1 MEDCCDQR
9 YDPLLATDASSR
21 RESFSR
27 SEEVIVSSS
36 KSLTMVDLDSNC
48 ELSNDV
54 HMELSSPGLME
65 MEQSSDPV
73 ALDGK
78 VVLGFSLASPDL
90 VNCGVSPDIP
100 RGSYEDSPE
109 FSKKTRFSTE
119 LSLENGIDGPTR
131 RDGRKTPAVK
141 FSAVCQTFEFELS
154 PESSFELPSPPGN
167 FRESMTPVISINS
180 GSTSMDVTVADVTFL
195 KDEFFSGG
203 ETITT
208 DAVVGYEDELLLYQT
223 ARLGNFAYK
232 FQSLEPGDYFIDLH
246 FAEIE
251 FTEGLPGVRVF
262 DIFIQGAKVISG
274 LDLFSQVGAN
284 TPLVIADL
292 RMLVGQEGELS
303 IRLEGVTGTAIL
315 CGISI
320 RKEATATYVEDTGM
334 LAVKGTTD
342 TVLSQPI
349 QENVDCRTE
358 EETRGMRSDCEQQKD
373 MEDMKRMI
381 DELKQENQQK
391 SRECEEALNSLREI
405 QNELMRKSMHVGSLA
420 FAVEGQVKE
429 KTRWFSSLRDLTR
442 KLKIMKMEQIK
453 LLEEAS
459 TYKMLAQDINEF
471 SSHIQSRVKQDAE
484 LHENLKVKFV
494 AGEKERK
501 ELYNKILELKGNI
514 RVFCRCRPLNFEEI
528 EAGVSTGINVESAK
542 SGEVIVMSNGF
553 PKKSFKFD
561 SVFGP
566 NASQADVFEDTA
578 PFATS
583 VIDGYNVCIFA
594 YGQTGTGKT
603 FTMEGTQHDRGVN
616 YRTLENLFQ
625 IIKERE
631 NRYNYEISVS
641 VLEVYNEQ
649 IRDLLASQSASAP
662 KRFEI
667 RQVSEG
673 NHHVPGLVEA
683 PVKSIDEVWDVLKTG
698 SNARAVGK
706 TSANEHSSR
715 SHCIHCV
722 MVKGE
727 NLLNGECTK
736 SKLWLVDLAGSERVA
751 KTEVQ
756 GERLKETQ
764 NINKSLSALGDV
776 IFALAN
782 KSSHIPFRNS
792 KLTHLL
798 QDSLGGDSKTLMFVQ
813 ISPNENDQSETLC
826 SLNFASR
833 VRGIELG
840 PAKKQLDNTE
850 LLKYK
855 QMVEKWK
862 QDMKGKD
869 DQIRKMEETMYGLE
883 AKIKERDTKNKTL
896 QEKVKELESQLLV
909 ERKLARQHVD
919 TKIAEQQTKQQT
931 EDENNTSKRP
941 PLTNILLGSASPS
954 KEMVSLTRPP
964 FSEST
969 TSYDLPPL
977 PNGGLKYNDLIEKE
991 NNPEMAEQLQLP
1003 KKTGRF
1009 SICPK
1014 RVPSAPAPR
1023 RSSLAPVTST
1033 SKEMVNLIRPLLK
1046 ENTVSYDL
1054 PPLPNGGLIEK
1065 MSNSEMVEQ
1074 LQIAKRKERFSICAK
1089 RIPPAP
1095 PQRRKTLA
1103 PMPFLPIT
1111 STSTSTTSL
1120 SPPRQAITNSPDEKN
1135 GGTNQV
1141 LCTSPKLH
1149 RSNGKTLT
1157 SILRRSMQKRMQMK
1171 ASPRQQPSRRG
1182 GINVGMERV
1191 RLSIGSRGRLAHRV
1205 LLTNARKA
1213 GLKETQLKQ
1222 ERWI

>member
-1 MEDCCDQR
+1 MEDCCD
-9 YDPLLATDASSR
+9 PVLATDASSQC
-21 RESFSR
+21 ESFSAA
-27 SEEVIVSSS
+27 EKANVSSS
-36 KSLTMVDLDSNC
+36 TAMEMVDLDSNC
-48 ELSNDV
+48 DLSNDV
-54 HMELSSPGLME
+54 RMEVSSPGLMNL
-65 MEQSSDPV
+65 EQSSDPV

-78 VVLGFSLASPDL
+78 LVLGFSLASPDL
-90 VNCGVSPDIP
+90 VYCGASPDLP

-109 FSKKTRFSTE
+109 LAKKIRFSTE
-119 LSLENGIDGPTR
+119 LSLENGIDGSTTT
-131 RDGRKTPAVK
+131 RDGRKSQVVK
-141 FSAVCQTFEFELS
+141 FSAICQTFGFELS
-154 PESSFELPSPPGN
+154 PESSFELPSPPRN
-167 FRESMTPVISINS
+167 FRESTTPVVSINS
-180 GSTSMDVTVADVTFL
+180 GSISTDVTLADETFM
-195 KDEFFSGG
+195 KDDFYSGG
-203 ETITT
+203 ETIRT
-208 DAVVGYEDELLLYQT
+208 DAAVGNEDEVLLYQT
-223 ARLGNFAYK
+223 ARVGNFAYK
-232 FQSLEPGDYFIDLH
+232 FQLLEPGDYFIDLH

-251 FTEGLPGVRVF
+251 FTEGPPG
-262 DIFIQGAKVISG
+262 VISG

-303 IRLEGVTGTAIL
+303 IRLEGVTGTAVL

-320 RKEATATYVEDTGM
+320 RKEATANYVENTGM
-334 LAVKGTTD
+334 LVVKGTTD
-342 TVLSQPI
+342 TVLSQPT

-358 EETRGMRSDCEQQKD
+358 EENEGMRSDCEQQKTE

-381 DELKQENQQK
+381 EELKQENRKK

-429 KTRWFSSLRDLTR
+429 KSRWFSSLRDLTR

-459 TYKMLAQDINEF
+459 TYKLLAQEINEF

-528 EAGVSTGINVESAK
+528 EAGVSMGIDVESAK
-542 SGEVIVMSNGF
+542 NGEVMVMSNGF

-616 YRTLENLFQ
+616 YRTLENLFK

-649 IRDLLASQSASAP
+649 IRDLLVPASQSASAP

-683 PVKSIDEVWDVLKTG
+683 PVKSLDEVWDVLKTG

-706 TSANEHSSR
+706 TAANEHSSR

-869 DQIRKMEETMYGLE
+869 EQIRKMEETMYGLE

-896 QEKVKELESQLLV
+896 QDKVKELESQLLV

-931 EDENNTSKRP
+931 EEENNTSKRP
-941 PLTNILLGSASPS
+941 PLANILLGSASKELVKLTRPSALESTISYDLAPLPDGGLKYTDFSEKENNPEMADQVHIPNRTGRFSICAKRIPSDLAPRRSSLAPNTSTS
-954 KEMVSLTRPP
+954 KEMVNLTRPP
-964 FSEST
+964 LSEST
-969 TSYDLPPL
+969 TSNDLPPL
-977 PNGGLKYNDLIEKE
+977 PNGGLKYSDLIEK
-991 NNPEMAEQLQLP
+991 
-1003 KKTGRF
+1003 
-1009 SICPK
+1009 
-1014 RVPSAPAPR
+1014 
-1023 RSSLAPVTST
+1023 
-1033 SKEMVNLIRPLLK
+1033 VN
-1046 ENTVSYDL
+1046 
-1054 PPLPNGGLIEK
+1054 
-1065 MSNSEMVEQ
+1065 NSEMVEQ
-1074 LQIAKRKERFSICAK
+1074 LQIPKRTRRSSICAK

-1095 PQRRKTLA
+1095 RRKTLA
-1103 PMPFLPIT
+1103 PMPFMPIT
-1111 STSTSTTSL
+1111 STSNL
-1120 SPPRQAITNSPDEKN
+1120 SILPPCQAITNSPGEKS
-1135 GGTNQV
+1135 GTNQV
-1141 LCTSPKLH
+1141 ICTSPKLY

-1157 SILRRSMQKRMQMK
+1157 SILRRSMQKRVQMK
-1171 ASPRQQPSRRG
+1171 SSPRQQPLRRG

-1191 RLSIGSRGRLAHRV
+1191 RLSIGSRGKLAHRV
-1205 LLTNARKA
+1205 LLTNARRA
-1213 GLKETQLKQ
+1213 GLKETPQKQ

>member
-1 MEDCCDQR
+1 MEDCC
-9 YDPLLATDASSR
+9 DPLLATDASPR
-21 RESFSR
+21 PESFSR
-27 SEEVIVSSS
+27 SAEKDIASRSRTVA
-36 KSLTMVDLDSNC
+36 MADLDSNC

-54 HMELSSPGLME
+54 DMEQSSPDLMKL
-65 MEQSSDPV
+65 EQSSDPV

-90 VNCGVSPDIP
+90 VNCGASPDLP

-109 FSKKTRFSTE
+109 FSKKRRFSTE
-119 LSLENGIDGPTR
+119 LSLENGIDGSTTTTR
-131 RDGRKTPAVK
+131 LGRKSQVVK
-141 FSAVCQTFEFELS
+141 FSAICQTFGYELS
-154 PESSFELPSPPGN
+154 PESSFELPSPPGD

-180 GSTSMDVTVADVTFL
+180 GSISTDVTVEDVTFL

-203 ETITT
+203 ESITT
-208 DAVVGYEDELLLYQT
+208 DAVVGNEDEILLYQT

-232 FQSLEPGDYFIDLH
+232 FQSLDPGDYFIDLH

-251 FTEGLPGVRVF
+251 FTKGPPG
-262 DIFIQGAKVISG
+262 VISG

-284 TPLVIADL
+284 TPLVIEDL
-292 RMLVGQEGELS
+292 RMLVGREGELS
-303 IRLEGVTGTAIL
+303 IRLEGVTGAAIL

-320 RKEATATYVEDTGM
+320 RKETTATYVEETGM
-334 LAVKGTTD
+334 LAVKGSTD
-342 TVLSQPI
+342 TVLSQQT
-349 QENVDCRTE
+349 QENLVCRAE
-358 EETRGMRSDCEQQKD
+358 EEAEGMRSDCEQQRKE
-373 MEDMKRMI
+373 MEDMKRMVE
-381 DELKQENQQK
+381 ELKLENQQK
-391 SRECEEALNSLREI
+391 TRECEEALNSLSEI

-429 KTRWFSSLRDLTR
+429 KSRWFSSLRDLTR
-442 KLKIMKMEQIK
+442 KLKIMKVEQIK
-453 LLEEAS
+453 LLEEAT
-459 TYKMLAQDINEF
+459 TYKHLVQDINEF

-514 RVFCRCRPLNFEEI
+514 RVFCRCRPLNFEET
-528 EAGVSTGINVESAK
+528 EAGVSMGIDVESTK
-542 SGEVIVMSNGF
+542 NGEVIVMSNGF

-616 YRTLENLFQ
+616 YRTLENLFR
-625 IIKERE
+625 IIKARE
-631 NRYNYEISVS
+631 HRYNYEISVS

-649 IRDLLASQSASAP
+649 IRDLLVPASQSASAP

-667 RQVSEG
+667 RQLSEG

-683 PVKSIDEVWDVLKTG
+683 PVKSIEEVWDVLKTG

-706 TSANEHSSR
+706 TTANEHSSR

-869 DQIRKMEETMYGLE
+869 EQIRKMEETMYGLE

-896 QEKVKELESQLLV
+896 QDKVKELESQLLV

-941 PLTNILLGSASPS
+941 PLTNILLGSAS
-954 KEMVSLTRPP
+954 KEMVNLTRPSLLESTTSYDLAPLPSGVPKYNDLSEKENNPEMADQVHLPNKTGRFSICAKRIPSAPAPRRSSLAPTTSTSREMVYLTRPP
-964 FSEST
+964 LSEST

-977 PNGGLKYNDLIEKE
+977 PNGGLKYSDLIEKV
-991 NNPEMAEQLQLP
+991 NNQEMAEQVQ
-1003 KKTGRF
+1003 
-1009 SICPK
+1009 IPK
-1014 RVPSAPAPR
+1014 RIGAG
-1023 RSSLAPVTST
+1023 RS
-1033 SKEMVNLIRPLLK
+1033 
-1046 ENTVSYDL
+1046 
-1054 PPLPNGGLIEK
+1054 
-1065 MSNSEMVEQ
+1065 
-1074 LQIAKRKERFSICAK
+1074 SICAK

-1095 PQRRKTLA
+1095 RRKSFA
-1103 PMPFLPIT
+1103 PMPFIPIT
-1111 STSTSTTSL
+1111 STLT
-1120 SPPRQAITNSPDEKN
+1120 SPDEKS
-1135 GGTNQV
+1135 GANQV

-1157 SILRRSMQKRMQMK
+1157 SILRRSIQKRMQMK
-1171 ASPRQQPSRRG
+1171 PSPRQQPMRRGG

-1191 RLSIGSRGRLAHRV
+1191 RLSIGNRGRLAHRV

-1213 GLKETQLKQ
+1213 GLKETPQKQ

>member
-36 KSLTMVDLDSNC
+36 KSLSMVDLDSNC

-65 MEQSSDPV
+65 MEQSCDPV

-109 FSKKTRFSTE
+109 FAKKTRFSTE
-119 LSLENGIDGPTR
+119 LSLENGIDGPAT

-141 FSAVCQTFEFELS
+141 FSAVCQTFGFELS

-167 FRESMTPVISINS
+167 FRESTTPVISINS
-180 GSTSMDVTVADVTFL
+180 GSTSMDGTVADVTFL

-203 ETITT
+203 EIITT
-208 DAVVGYEDELLLYQT
+208 EAVVGYEDELLLYQT

-251 FTEGLPGVRVF
+251 FTEGPPGVRVF

-292 RMLVGQEGELS
+292 RMLVGQEGELC

-320 RKEATATYVEDTGM
+320 KKEATATYVEDTGM

-358 EETRGMRSDCEQQKD
+358 EETKGMRSNCEQHKD
-373 MEDMKRMI
+373 MENMKRVI

-391 SRECEEALNSLREI
+391 SRECEEAMNSLREI

-631 NRYNYEISVS
+631 NRYKYEISVS

-706 TSANEHSSR
+706 TTANEHSSR

-833 VRGIELG
+833 MRGIELG
-840 PAKKQLDNTE
+840 SAKKQLDNTE

-909 ERKLARQHVD
+909 ERKLARQAVD
-919 TKIAEQQTKQQT
+919 TRIAEQQTKQLT
-931 EDENNTSKRP
+931 EDENDTSKRP
-941 PLTNILLGSASPS
+941 PLTNILLGSAS

-964 FSEST
+964 LSESTASYDLAPLPNGGLRYSDLSEKENNNPEMADQVYIPNRTGRFSIFAKRIPSAPAPRRNSLAPITSTSKEMVNLTRPPLSEST

-977 PNGGLKYNDLIEKE
+977 PNGGLKYHDLIEKV
-991 NNPEMAEQLQLP
+991 NNPEMAEQVQIP
-1003 KKTGRF
+1003 KRTGR
-1009 SICPK
+1009 S
-1014 RVPSAPAPR
+1014 
-1023 RSSLAPVTST
+1023 
-1033 SKEMVNLIRPLLK
+1033 
-1046 ENTVSYDL
+1046 
-1054 PPLPNGGLIEK
+1054 
-1065 MSNSEMVEQ
+1065 
-1074 LQIAKRKERFSICAK
+1074 SICAK

-1095 PQRRKTLA
+1095 RRKTLA
-1103 PMPFLPIT
+1103 PMPFISIT
-1111 STSTSTTSL
+1111 STSASSL
-1120 SPPRQAITNSPDEKN
+1120 LPQCQISPDEKS
-1135 GGTNQV
+1135 GANQV
-1141 LCTSPKLH
+1141 LCTRH
-1149 RSNGKTLT
+1149 ISNEKTL
-1157 SILRRSMQKRMQMK
+1157 ILRRSMQKRMQMK
-1171 ASPRQQPSRRG
+1171 SSPRQQPLRRG

-1205 LLTNARKA
+1205 LLTNARNA
-1213 GLKETQLKQ
+1213 GLKETPQKH